1 MLSKMDWDVLAVP
14 VSTIASKSAFN
25 IGWRILDPFQSSL
38 SPNMVQA
45 LVCTRNW
52 LQALVLISLRKV
64 MDEVVAL
71 KEEYDWGK
79 ILKF

>member
-1 MLSKMDWDVLAVP
+1 
-14 VSTIASKSAFN
+14 
-25 IGWRILDPFQSSL
+25 
-38 SPNMVQA
+38 MVQA

-79 ILKF
+79 ILNF

>member
-1 MLSKMDWDVLAVP
+1 MDWDLLAVL
-14 VSTIASKSAFN
+14 VSTIASESAFN
-25 IGWRILDPFQSSL
+25 IGWHILDPFQSSL

-79 ILKF
+79 ILNF

>member
-1 MLSKMDWDVLAVP
+1 MDWDLLAVL
-14 VSTIASKSAFN
+14 VSTIASESAFN
-25 IGWRILDPFQSSL
+25 IGWHILDPFQSSL